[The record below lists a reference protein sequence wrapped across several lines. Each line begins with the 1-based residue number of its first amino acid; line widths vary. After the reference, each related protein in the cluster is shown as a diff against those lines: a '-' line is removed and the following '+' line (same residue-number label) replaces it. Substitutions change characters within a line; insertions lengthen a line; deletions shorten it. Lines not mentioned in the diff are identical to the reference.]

1 MAEGTH
7 EERIKYLI
15 NQYYAGTATVAEAS
29 ELRSFLLQGDD
40 RELIV
45 AQLEEMAMI
54 APEAS
59 HISDERLDTVF
70 DSIVSS
76 RTRQMPVRRYVYGA
90 AAAVLALI
98 VAGSVY
104 FFTREQQPA
113 QPQQIATAEILPGHD
128 GAVLTLANG
137 KQVVLDNQADGVI
150 AGNTDENIS
159 KKGGELIVGGDE
171 QSHHNT
177 SLNTLTTPRGRQF
190 ALALPDGSKVWLNA
204 ASAIKFPAAFAQE
217 ERTVYLSGEGYFE
230 IAKKTDAQGKRIPFR
245 VVVNQKSTIEVLG
258 THFNINAYEDEK
270 SIRTTL
276 LEGAVKVSAST
287 NTVTLVPG
295 QQAAVIADHITVD
308 KHADLEEA
316 TSWKNGLF
324 VFNGRADLQEV
335 MRQLSRWYDVEIVFK
350 GEAPDI
356 AFTGEMQRNLSLQQV
371 TKGLAAMGV
380 NFKIEGRKVIIYP

>member
-1 MAEGTH
+1 MTEDTR

-15 NQYYAGTATVAEAS
+15 NKYYAGTATLAES
-29 ELRSFLLQGDD
+29 GELRSLLLQGDD
-40 RELIV
+40 REMIV
-45 AQLEEMAMI
+45 AQLEELAMV
-54 APEAS
+54 APEAT
-59 HISDERLDTVF
+59 HISDEQLDTVF

-76 RTRQMPVRRYVYGA
+76 RTRQLPVRRYMYGA
-90 AAAVLALI
+90 AAAVLALV
-98 VAGSVY
+98 VAGSLY
-104 FFTREQQPA
+104 FFTRKHQPA
-113 QPQQIATAEILPGHD
+113 QPQQVAVTEILPGHD

-159 KKGGELIVGGDE
+159 KKGGELIVDGDV
-171 QSHHNT
+171 HPNNT
-177 SLNTLTTPRGRQF
+177 ALNTLTTPRGRQF
-190 ALALPDGSKVWLNA
+190 ALTLPDGSKVWLNA

-230 IAKKTDAQGKRIPFR
+230 IAKKTAANGKRIPFR

-258 THFNINAYEDEK
+258 THFNINAYEDEE

-276 LEGAVKVSAST
+276 LEGAVKVSASA
-287 NTVTLVPG
+287 NTVTLIPG
-295 QQAAVIADHITVD
+295 QQAAVTADHITVD
-308 KHADLEEA
+308 KHPDLEEA

-324 VFNGRADLQEV
+324 VFNGRADLREV

-350 GEAPDI
+350 GEVPDI
-356 AFTGEMQRNLSLQQV
+356 AFTGEMQRNLNLQQV

-380 NFKIEGRKVIIYP
+380 NFKIEGRKIIIYP

>member
-1 MAEGTH
+1 MAEDKR

-15 NQYYAGTATVAEAS
+15 NQYYAGTATVAESS

-45 AQLEEMAMI
+45 GQLEELAMV
-54 APEAS
+54 APAAT

-76 RTRQMPVRRYVYGA
+76 RTRQMPVRRYIYGA
-90 AAAVLALI
+90 AAAVLALV
-98 VAGSVY
+98 VAGSIY
-104 FFTREQQPA
+104 FFTREHQPVPSQQGA
-113 QPQQIATAEILPGHD
+113 IAEILPGHD

-150 AGNTDENIS
+150 GNTEENIS
-159 KKGGELIVGGDE
+159 KKGGELIVDADA
-171 QSHHNT
+171 QPHNNT
-177 SLNTLTTPRGRQF
+177 ALNTLTTPRGRQF

-230 IAKKTDAQGKRIPFR
+230 IAKKTDAKGKRVPFR

-258 THFNINAYEDEK
+258 THFNINAYEDEE

-287 NTVTLVPG
+287 NNVTLVPG
-295 QQAAVIADHITVD
+295 QQAAVTADHITVD

-324 VFNGRADLQEV
+324 VFNGRADLREV
-335 MRQLSRWYDVEIVFK
+335 MRQLSRWYDVEIVYK
-350 GEAPDI
+350 GAVPDI
-356 AFTGEMQRNLSLQQV
+356 AFTGEMQRNLNLQQV

-380 NFKIEGRKVIIYP
+380 SFKIEGRKIIIYP